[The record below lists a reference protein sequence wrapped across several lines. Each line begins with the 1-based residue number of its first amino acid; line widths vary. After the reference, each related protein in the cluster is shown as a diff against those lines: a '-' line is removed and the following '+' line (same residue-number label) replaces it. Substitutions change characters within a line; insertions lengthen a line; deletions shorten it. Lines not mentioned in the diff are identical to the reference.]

1 MENIIK
7 IRNARFYAYHGVLKE
22 EQNIGGKFDA
32 DVDIYT
38 DFTAAA
44 KNDDLKKTVNYA
56 DVYNIINNIVHTK
69 KYYLIET
76 LATLIAD
83 GLLKEYP
90 QIFKIAVRVRKSN
103 VPAGGLIDYVEA
115 EVIKK
120 HGE

>member
-1 MENIIK
+1 MQNIIRIK
-7 IRNARFYAYHGVLKE
+7 NARFYAYHGVFEE
-22 EQNIGGKFDA
+22 EQNLGGKFDA

-38 DFTAAA
+38 NFGPAA

-56 DVYNIINNIVHTK
+56 DVYKFINNIVHDK

-76 LATLIAD
+76 LATVIAD
-83 GLLKEYP
+83 GLLMEYS
-90 QIFKIAVRVRKSN
+90 QIEKVAVRVRKNN

-115 EVIKK
+115 EVIKT

>member
-1 MENIIK
+1 LQNIIK
-7 IRNARFYAYHGVLKE
+7 IRNARFYAYHGVFKE
-22 EQNIGGKFDA
+22 EQNLGGKFDA

-38 DFTAAA
+38 DFTSAA
-44 KNDDLKKTVNYA
+44 NEDNLHKTVNYA
-56 DVYNIINNIVHTK
+56 EVYKFINNIVHAK

-76 LATLIAD
+76 LAMVIAD

-90 QIFKIAVRVRKSN
+90 QIKKVAVRVRKNN

-115 EVIKK
+115 EVIKE

>member
-7 IRNARFYAYHGVLKE
+7 IKNARFYAYHGVLKE

-38 DFTAAA
+38 DFSEAA

-90 QIFKIAVRVRKSN
+90 KIFKIAVRVRKSN

-120 HGE
+120 NGE